1 MQLVVRGTST
11 PLVGDLDIPVS
22 KYHAHR
28 ALVLA
33 SLAPGPSVVTG
44 VSTTRQVEWTVGTL
58 RALGPNQRRGNETT
72 SRRGRTVRATDV
84 VDHGSRGADGLLN
97 MGSSGTTLYFM
108 TGLASLA
115 DRPMTLTGMKYFR
128 RRPIKALLDSLKQMG
143 VELEATTTARPSP
156 SSRAAAG
163 RRRADRGHAVAV
175 DLGPAAPRPLRRA
188 GDPHPRHRRT
198 LNEQPYVELTVR
210 MMRQF
215 GLRVEDSDDWLEYRI
230 PANQQATP
238 HDYVIPPDIGSAAF
252 GIAAAGIRASNVLLR
267 GMTSFRTADT
277 DHPES
282 EFLDLATAMGVP
294 MRIDEETGFVRIEHD
309 GSPLRPLDIDCQPIP
324 DLLPVLS
331 TMATF
336 AEGTTRLWNV
346 AHIRLK
352 ESDRVAA
359 MLQLNR
365 LGGRAEQGA
374 DELRVTGVGAGGAA
388 RGVHVLV
395 QRPPRADVARRRR
408 VEGRGGLGVDLPAG
422 VPDLLSDLPRGDELR
437 RPRHGGRRR
446 ARRRD
451 RDRRPDRP
459 RAPVRPV
466 DRPRRGHPDVHHER
480 RPARTQRVDAGPLPG
495 VDAEP
500 LVLSEKVRTL
510 ADTQPD
516 GVAVIE
522 VGGPEPVETTWRE
535 LQDEADRVSALLLE
549 LGVRRGESVAMQLP
563 NWREFVS
570 ITLGAIQI
578 GAVATPIMPVFGPR
592 ETTMTLARSRA
603 RVVFLPNV
611 FRKRRPALELLDVIA
626 EAKAQQR
633 RLRVEHVVVLRSE
646 ARGQD
651 DTPTNQPPLPADA
664 SERVAASEW
673 NWRYWDTALGSVQV
687 DVEQIRSHAPTPDD
701 VCQLLFTSGTT
712 GEPKGVQHP
721 HRTLGLATA
730 MHVAQSGLTK
740 DDRIYIPS
748 PLAHQTGFL
757 YGMLLAFRLG
767 AAQVLQPVWD
777 GRAALD
783 QAFGAARATF
793 VQCATPFLTD
803 LVDLVEAGAPAPESL
818 RVFVPTGAAV
828 PRALAQRAAT
838 VLGTAILGAFGTS
851 ETCLGALSS
860 PTDDPADAH
869 GHDGRALPGIR
880 IRIVDDEG
888 NELPADT
895 EGNFELHSPTM
906 FDGYLDRPD
915 LTDDVFTEDGWYRT
929 GDLAKVDAK
938 GFLSI
943 TGRVKDVINRGGEK
957 IPVVEIEN
965 LLYQHPLV
973 TDVAIVAMPDARLGE
988 RACAY
993 VVSARPT
1000 SRSTSPA
1007 CSSTSSTPESAST
1020 TGPSGWSTSTRC
1032 PATRSA
1038 RSRRTS
1044 CASRLPRSS
1053 RRRRTNDDDGHGTG
1067 GRAGLRRAQSRGH
1080 RVGPGPRRGLGER
1093 DRAHRQGRARAV
1105 PGAQGPGLAEP
1116 RGTGR
1121 ARRPGH
1127 PVLPLPRGDG
1137 DRVALARLDP
1147 DARARHQRHLACD
1160 GAVRLAGADRAGRQA
1175 LGRRDKLVAFTLTE
1189 ATAGTGADIR
1199 TTVRREGDTYVI
1211 TARSTSSRSA

>member
-1 MQLVVRGTST
+1 MQLVVRGTSA
-11 PLVGDLDIPVS
+11 PLIGELDIPVS

-33 SLAPGPSVVTG
+33 SLAEGTSTVSG

-58 RALGPNQRRGNETT
+58 RALGVDIRRRGNEYHVTGLG
-72 SRRGRTVRATDV
+72 GRYTATDV
-84 VDHGSRGADGLLN
+84 VDHGSRGADGILN

-115 DRPMTLTGMKYFR
+115 DKPMTLSGMKYFQ
-128 RRPIKALLDSLKQMG
+128 RRPIKALLTSLTQMG
-143 VELEATTTARPSP
+143 IELEATNDCPPVTVQPKRP
-156 SSRAAAG
+156 RGGDVQIAG
-163 RRRADRGHAVAV
+163 TLSQWISGLLLVAPFAEQETRIHIT
-175 DLGPAAPRPLRRA
+175 GGR
-188 GDPHPRHRRT
+188 

-215 GLRVEDSDDWLEYRI
+215 GLRVEVSDDWLEYRI

-252 GIAAAGIRASNVLLR
+252 GIAAAAIRRSDVLLR

-365 LGGRAEQGA
+365 MGGRAEQGA
-374 DELRVTGVGAGGAA
+374 DELRVTGVGAGGLRGASMSSFNDHRVLMSLAVAA
-388 RGVHVLV
+388 SRADGASALTY
-395 QRPPRADVARRRR
+395 PRAYRISYPTFLEAMNSVGLDMEVGDALTDDSVADDRADRARLSDQPTD
-408 VEGRGGLGVDLPAG
+408 LGEDTTTAAPSVDLP
-422 VPDLLSDLPRGDELR
+422 EL
-437 RPRHGGRRR
+437 
-446 ARRRD
+446 
-451 RDRRPDRP
+451 
-459 RAPVRPV
+459 
-466 DRPRRGHPDVHHER
+466 
-480 RPARTQRVDAGPLPG
+480 TG
-495 VDAEP
+495 VDADP
-500 LVLSEKVRTL
+500 LVLSEKVRAL
-510 ADTQPD
+510 ADTEPD
-516 GVAVIE
+516 GLAVIE

-535 LQDEADRVSALLLE
+535 LQDEADKVSALLLE

-611 FRKRRPALELLDVIA
+611 FRKRRPALELLDVFD
-626 EAKAQQR
+626 EARAQKR
-633 RLRVEHVVVLRSE
+633 RLSVEHVVVIRSE
-646 ARGQD
+646 ARGQGD
-651 DTPTNQPPLPADA
+651 IPTNQPPLPADA

-687 DVEQIRSHAPTPDD
+687 DVEQIRSHAPTADD
-701 VCQLLFTSGTT
+701 ICQLLFTSGTT

-767 AAQVLQPVWD
+767 AAQVIQPVWD
-777 GRAALD
+777 GRAALE

-860 PTDDPADAH
+860 PTDDPADAY
-869 GHDGRALPGIR
+869 GHDGRALPGTR

-888 NELPADT
+888 NELPAGT
-895 EGNFELHSPTM
+895 EGNYELHSPTM

-973 TDVAIVAMPDARLGE
+973 TDVAIVAMPDERLGE

-993 VVSARPT
+993 VVSARADE
-1000 SRSTSPA
+1000 SLDFAGMQRYLEHAGVSKYYW
-1007 CSSTSSTPESAST
+1007 PE
-1020 TGPSGWSTSTRC
+1020 RLEYIDE
-1032 PATRSA
+1032 
-1038 RSRRTS
+1038 
-1044 CASRLPRSS
+1044 LPR
-1053 RRRRTNDDDGHGTG
+1053 NAVGKVQKNV
-1067 GRAGLRRAQSRGH
+1067 LR
-1080 RVGPGPRRGLGER
+1080 E
-1093 DRAHRQGRARAV
+1093 
-1105 PGAQGPGLAEP
+1105 
-1116 RGTGR
+1116 
-1121 ARRPGH
+1121 
-1127 PVLPLPRGDG
+1127 
-1137 DRVALARLDP
+1137 
-1147 DARARHQRHLACD
+1147 
-1160 GAVRLAGADRAGRQA
+1160 QA
-1175 LGRRDKLVAFTLTE
+1175 AALVAMKE
-1189 ATAGTGADIR
+1189 NER
-1199 TTVRREGDTYVI
+1199 
-1211 TARSTSSRSA
+1211 

>member
-1 MQLVVRGTST
+1 MQLVVRGTSA
-11 PLVGDLDIPVS
+11 PLIGELDVPVS

-33 SLAPGPSVVTG
+33 SLAPGTSI
-44 VSTTRQVEWTVGTL
+44 VSGISSTRQVEWTVGTL
-58 RALGPNQRRGNETT
+58 RALGVDIRRRGNAYHVTGLG
-72 SRRGRTVRATDV
+72 GRYQATDV

-115 DRPMTLTGMKYFR
+115 DKPMTLSGMKYFQ
-128 RRPIKALLDSLKQMG
+128 RRPIKALLTSLTQMG
-143 VELEATTTARPSP
+143 IELEATHDCPPVTVQPRRP
-156 SSRAAAG
+156 RGGDVQIAG
-163 RRRADRGHAVAV
+163 TLSQWISGLLLVAPFADHETRIHVTG
-175 DLGPAAPRPLRRA
+175 GR
-188 GDPHPRHRRT
+188 

-210 MMRQF
+210 MMREF
-215 GLRVEDSDDWLEYRI
+215 GLRVEVSDDWLEYRI
-230 PANQQATP
+230 PAGQQAAP

-252 GIAAAGIRASNVLLR
+252 GIAAAGIRGSNVLLR

-294 MRIDEETGFVRIEHD
+294 MRIDDETGFVRIEHD

-365 LGGRAEQGA
+365 MGGRAEQGA
-374 DELRVTGVGAGGAA
+374 DELRVTGVGAGGLHGASMSSFNDHRVLMSLAVAA
-388 RGVHVLV
+388 SRADGVSALTYPRAYRISYPTFLEAMNSVGLDMEV
-395 QRPPRADVARRRR
+395 GDALAATAEADERAGRVERADVPDQTTDLGDDPTRAARDDAPSART
-408 VEGRGGLGVDLPAG
+408 GVD
-422 VPDLLSDLPRGDELR
+422 
-437 RPRHGGRRR
+437 
-446 ARRRD
+446 ARS
-451 RDRRPDRP
+451 
-459 RAPVRPV
+459 
-466 DRPRRGHPDVHHER
+466 
-480 RPARTQRVDAGPLPG
+480 ARPG
-495 VDAEP
+495 VDAPSERTGVDADP
-500 LVLSEKVRTL
+500 LVLSERVRAL
-510 ADTQPD
+510 AHTEPD
-516 GVAVIE
+516 GLAVIE
-522 VGGPEPVETTWRE
+522 VGGPEPVDTTWRE

-563 NWREFVS
+563 NWREFVA

-611 FRKRRPALELLDVIA
+611 FRKRRPALELLDVID
-626 EAKAQQR
+626 EAAAQQR
-633 RLRVEHVVVLRSE
+633 RLAVEHVVVIRSE
-646 ARGQD
+646 ARGQG

-664 SERVAASEW
+664 SARVAASEW
-673 NWRYWDTALGSVQV
+673 NWRYYDTALSSVHV
-687 DVEQIRSHAPTPDD
+687 DVEQITAHAPTPDD

-767 AAQVLQPVWD
+767 AAQVIQPVWD

-783 QAFGAARATF
+783 QAFGVAGATF

-803 LVDLVEAGAPAPESL
+803 LVDLVEAGAPAPASL

-828 PRALAQRAAT
+828 PRALAQRAST

-860 PTDDPADAH
+860 PTDDPADAY

-880 IRIVDDEG
+880 LRIVDDEG

-915 LTDDVFTEDGWYRT
+915 LTDDVFTQDGWYRT

-943 TGRVKDVINRGGEK
+943 TGRIKDVINRGGEK

-973 TDVAIVAMPDARLGE
+973 TDVAIVAMPDDRLGE

-993 VVSARPT
+993 VVSARADEPLDFGAMQRYLEHAGV
-1000 SRSTSPA
+1000 SRYYW
-1007 CSSTSSTPESAST
+1007 PE
-1020 TGPSGWSTSTRC
+1020 RLEYLDE
-1032 PATRSA
+1032 
-1038 RSRRTS
+1038 
-1044 CASRLPRSS
+1044 LPR
-1053 RRRRTNDDDGHGTG
+1053 NAVGKVQKNV
-1067 GRAGLRRAQSRGH
+1067 LREHAAAL
-1080 RVGPGPRRGLGER
+1080 VTTKENER
-1093 DRAHRQGRARAV
+1093 
-1105 PGAQGPGLAEP
+1105 
-1116 RGTGR
+1116 
-1121 ARRPGH
+1121 
-1127 PVLPLPRGDG
+1127 
-1137 DRVALARLDP
+1137 
-1147 DARARHQRHLACD
+1147 
-1160 GAVRLAGADRAGRQA
+1160 
-1175 LGRRDKLVAFTLTE
+1175 
-1189 ATAGTGADIR
+1189 
-1199 TTVRREGDTYVI
+1199 
-1211 TARSTSSRSA
+1211 

>member
-1 MQLVVRGTST
+1 MQLVVRGTSA
-11 PLVGDLDIPVS
+11 PLVGELDIPVS

-33 SLAPGPSVVTG
+33 SLAEGTSVVSG
-44 VSTTRQVEWTVGTL
+44 ISTTRQVEWTVGTL
-58 RALGPNQRRGNETT
+58 RALGVDIRRRGNDYLVTGLG
-72 SRRGRTVRATDV
+72 GRYQADPTV

-115 DRPMTLTGMKYFR
+115 DRPMTLTGMKYFQ
-128 RRPIKALLDSLKQMG
+128 RRPIKALLNSLTQMG
-143 VELEATTTARPSP
+143 VELSSTNDCPPITVQPRRPRGGDVSI
-156 SSRAAAG
+156 AG
-163 RRRADRGHAVAV
+163 TLSQWVSGLLLVAPFAEQETR
-175 DLGPAAPRPLRRA
+175 LHITGGR
-188 GDPHPRHRRT
+188 
-198 LNEQPYVELTVR
+198 LNEQPYVELTIR

-215 GLRVEDSDDWLEYRI
+215 GLTVEVSDDWLEYRI
-230 PANQQATP
+230 PAGQRATP

-252 GIAAAGIRASNVLLR
+252 GIAAAGIRESNVLLR
-267 GMTSFRTADT
+267 GMTSFRTSET

-282 EFLDLATAMGVP
+282 EFLDIASAMGVP

-309 GSPLRPLDIDCQPIP
+309 GSPLAPLDIDCQPIP
-324 DLLPVLS
+324 DLLPILA

-336 AEGTTRLWNV
+336 AEGTSRLWNV

-365 LGGRAEQGA
+365 MGGRAEQGA
-374 DELRVTGVGAGGAA
+374 DELRVTGVERLVGSPMSSFNDHRVLMSLAVAA
-388 RGVHVLV
+388 SKADGVSALTY
-395 QRPPRADVARRRR
+395 PRAYRISYPTFLEAMNSVGLEMEVGDAEQAFAAHAAEQSAELEDEDG
-408 VEGRGGLGVDLPAG
+408 VEETT
-422 VPDLLSDLPRGDELR
+422 DELA
-437 RPRHGGRRR
+437 R
-446 ARRRD
+446 A
-451 RDRRPDRP
+451 
-459 RAPVRPV
+459 
-466 DRPRRGHPDVHHER
+466 GI
-480 RPARTQRVDAGPLPG
+480 
-495 VDAEP
+495 DAEP
-500 LVLSEKVRTL
+500 LVLSERVRAL
-510 ADTQPD
+510 SEDRPND
-516 GVAVIE
+516 PAVIE
-522 VGGPEPVETTWRE
+522 VGGPTPLETTWKE

-549 LGVRRGESVAMQLP
+549 LGVRPGESVAMQLP

-611 FRKRRPALELLDVIA
+611 FRKRRPALELLDVVD
-626 EAKAQQR
+626 EARAQR
-633 RLRVEHVVVLRSE
+633 RRLAVEHVIVIRSE
-646 ARGQD
+646 ARGHA
-651 DTPTNQPPLPADA
+651 DTPTNLPPMPADA
-664 SERVAASEW
+664 TERVAASEW
-673 NWRYWDTALGSVQV
+673 NWRYFDTALESVEP
-687 DVEQIRSHAPTPDD
+687 DVEQIRSLSPAPDD
-701 VCQLLFTSGTT
+701 ICQLLFTSGTT

-721 HRTLGLATA
+721 HRTLGIATA
-730 MHVAQSGLTK
+730 LHVAQTGLTS

-767 AAQVLQPVWD
+767 AAQVIQPVWD
-777 GRAALD
+777 ASAALD

-818 RVFVPTGAAV
+818 RIFVPTGAAV
-828 PRALAQRAAT
+828 PRALAQRASS
-838 VLGTAILGAFGTS
+838 VLGSAILGAFGTS

-860 PTDDPADAH
+860 PDDDPADAY

-888 NELPADT
+888 RELPPNT

-929 GDLAKVDAK
+929 GDLAKLSDK

-973 TDVAIVAMPDARLGE
+973 TDVAIVAMPDERLGE

-993 VVSARPT
+993 VVLARHDEPLT
-1000 SRSTSPA
+1000 FDAMQQYLEHANVSKYYW
-1007 CSSTSSTPESAST
+1007 PERLEYI
-1020 TGPSGWSTSTRC
+1020 GE
-1032 PATRSA
+1032 
-1038 RSRRTS
+1038 
-1044 CASRLPRSS
+1044 LPR
-1053 RRRRTNDDDGHGTG
+1053 NAVGKVQKNV
-1067 GRAGLRRAQSRGH
+1067 LREHA
-1080 RVGPGPRRGLGER
+1080 
-1093 DRAHRQGRARAV
+1093 AA
-1105 PGAQGPGLAEP
+1105 
-1116 RGTGR
+1116 
-1121 ARRPGH
+1121 
-1127 PVLPLPRGDG
+1127 
-1137 DRVALARLDP
+1137 
-1147 DARARHQRHLACD
+1147 
-1160 GAVRLAGADRAGRQA
+1160 
-1175 LGRRDKLVAFTLTE
+1175 LVATKE
-1189 ATAGTGADIR
+1189 N
-1199 TTVRREGDTYVI
+1199 
-1211 TARSTSSRSA
+1211 

>member
-1 MQLVVRGTST
+1 MQLVVRGTSA
-11 PLVGDLDIPVS
+11 PLVGELDIPVS

-33 SLAPGPSVVTG
+33 SLAKGTSI
-44 VSTTRQVEWTVGTL
+44 VSGISATRQVEWTVGTL
-58 RALGPNQRRGNETT
+58 RALGVDVKRRGNEYHVTGLG
-72 SRRGRTVRATDV
+72 GRYEATDV
-84 VDHGSRGADGLLN
+84 VDHGSRGADGILN

-115 DRPMTLTGMKYFR
+115 DKPMTLSGMKYFQ
-128 RRPIKALLDSLKQMG
+128 RRPIKALLTSLQQMG
-143 VELEATTTARPSP
+143 IELEATNDCPPVTVQPKRPRGGDVSI
-156 SSRAAAG
+156 AG
-163 RRRADRGHAVAV
+163 TLSQWISGLLLVAPFADQETRVHVTG
-175 DLGPAAPRPLRRA
+175 GR
-188 GDPHPRHRRT
+188 

-215 GLRVEDSDDWLEYRI
+215 GLRVEVSDDWLEYRI

-252 GIAAAGIRASNVLLR
+252 GIAAAGIRESNVLLR
-267 GMTSFRTADT
+267 GMTAFTTAET

-365 LGGRAEQGA
+365 MGGRAEQGT
-374 DELRVTGVGAGGAA
+374 DELRVTGVRPGDLHGSPMSSFNDHRVLMSLAVAA
-388 RGVHVLV
+388 SKAEGTSTLTY
-395 QRPPRADVARRRR
+395 PRAYRISYPTFLEAMDSVGLDMSVGDALAAQVARDDRIDAADAAS
-408 VEGRGGLGVDLPAG
+408 EATDLGEETAADDRTPAQQATTLPA
-422 VPDLLSDLPRGDELR
+422 L
-437 RPRHGGRRR
+437 
-446 ARRRD
+446 A
-451 RDRRPDRP
+451 
-459 RAPVRPV
+459 
-466 DRPRRGHPDVHHER
+466 
-480 RPARTQRVDAGPLPG
+480 G
-495 VDAEP
+495 VDADP
-500 LVLSEKVRTL
+500 LVLSEKVRALSET
-510 ADTQPD
+510 DPD
-516 GVAVIE
+516 GLAVIE
-522 VGGPEPVETTWRE
+522 VGGPEPVDTTWRE

-611 FRKRRPALELLDVIA
+611 FRKRRPALELLDVID
-626 EAKAQQR
+626 EAQAQKR
-633 RLRVEHVVVLRSE
+633 RLSVEHVIVLRAE
-646 ARGQD
+646 ARGQAD
-651 DTPTNQPPLPADA
+651 APTNQPPLPADA
-664 SERVAASEW
+664 ADRFAASEW
-673 NWRYWDTALGSVQV
+673 NWRYFDTALDSVQV
-687 DVEQIRSHAPTPDD
+687 DVDQIRSHAPGPDD
-701 VCQLLFTSGTT
+701 ICQLLFTSGTT

-730 MHVAQSGLTK
+730 MHVAQSGLTSE
-740 DDRIYIPS
+740 DRIYIPS

-767 AAQVLQPVWD
+767 APQVIQPVWD
-777 GRAALD
+777 GTVALE
-783 QAFGAARATF
+783 QAFGAAGATF

-803 LVDLVEAGAPAPESL
+803 LVDLVEAGAPQPESL
-818 RVFVPTGAAV
+818 RIFVPTGAAV
-828 PRALAQRAAT
+828 PRALAQRAST
-838 VLGTAILGAFGTS
+838 VLGSAILGAFGTS

-860 PTDDPADAH
+860 PSDDPAQAY
-869 GHDGRALPGIR
+869 GHDGRALPGIT

-888 NELPADT
+888 HELPADT
-895 EGNFELHSPTM
+895 EGNFELFSPTM

-929 GDLAKVDAK
+929 GDLAKVSEQ

-973 TDVAIVAMPDARLGE
+973 TDVAIVAMPDERLGE
-988 RACAY
+988 RACAF
-993 VVSARPT
+993 VV
-1000 SRSTSPA
+1000 PA
-1007 CSSTSSTPESAST
+1007 AGGERLDFAGMQRALDKAGVSKYYWPE
-1020 TGPSGWSTSTRC
+1020 RLEYIDE
-1032 PATRSA
+1032 
-1038 RSRRTS
+1038 
-1044 CASRLPRSS
+1044 LPR
-1053 RRRRTNDDDGHGTG
+1053 NAVGKVQKNV
-1067 GRAGLRRAQSRGH
+1067 LR
-1080 RVGPGPRRGLGER
+1080 
-1093 DRAHRQGRARAV
+1093 D
-1105 PGAQGPGLAEP
+1105 
-1116 RGTGR
+1116 
-1121 ARRPGH
+1121 
-1127 PVLPLPRGDG
+1127 
-1137 DRVALARLDP
+1137 
-1147 DARARHQRHLACD
+1147 
-1160 GAVRLAGADRAGRQA
+1160 QA
-1175 LGRRDKLVAFTLTE
+1175 AALVAAKE
-1189 ATAGTGADIR
+1189 N
-1199 TTVRREGDTYVI
+1199 
-1211 TARSTSSRSA
+1211 

>member
-1 MQLVVRGTST
+1 MQLVVRGSSA
-11 PLVGDLDIPVS
+11 PLVGEIDVPVS

-33 SLAPGPSVVTG
+33 SLAKGTSI
-44 VSTTRQVEWTVGTL
+44 VSGISSTRQVEWTVGTL
-58 RALGPNQRRGNETT
+58 RALGVDVKRRGDEYHVTGLG
-72 SRRGRTVRATDV
+72 GRYAATDV
-84 VDHGSRGADGLLN
+84 VDHGSRGADGILN

-115 DRPMTLTGMKYFR
+115 DRPMTLVGMKYFQ
-128 RRPIKALLDSLKQMG
+128 RRPIKALLTSLTQMG
-143 VELEATTTARPSP
+143 VELEATNDCPPVTVQPRRPRGGDVSI
-156 SSRAAAG
+156 AG
-163 RRRADRGHAVAV
+163 TLSQWISG
-175 DLGPAAPRPLRRA
+175 LLLLAPFAEQETRIHITGGR
-188 GDPHPRHRRT
+188 

-210 MMRQF
+210 MMREF
-215 GLRVEDSDDWLEYRI
+215 GLTVEVSDDWLEYRV
-230 PANQQATP
+230 PAGQQATP

-252 GIAAAGIRASNVLLR
+252 GIAAAGIRRSDLLLR
-267 GMTSFRTADT
+267 GMRATTTAQT

-294 MRIDEETGFVRIEHD
+294 MRIDEETGFVRIQHD
-309 GSPLRPLDIDCQPIP
+309 GSPLRALDIDCQPIP

-365 LGGRAEQGA
+365 MGGRAEQGA
-374 DELRVTGVGAGGAA
+374 DELRVTGVRPGELHGSPMSSFNDHRVLMSLAVAA
-388 RGVHVLV
+388 SKAEGTSSLTY
-395 QRPPRADVARRRR
+395 PRAYRISYPTFLEAMNGVGLDMEVGDALLAR
-408 VEGRGGLGVDLPAG
+408 V
-422 VPDLLSDLPRGDELR
+422 
-437 RPRHGGRRR
+437 
-446 ARRRD
+446 D
-451 RDRRPDRP
+451 RDD
-459 RAPVRPV
+459 
-466 DRPRRGHPDVHHER
+466 
-480 RPARTQRVDAGPLPG
+480 RVDAATSEPTDLGEDTGTPATQEAPDAALVTSPDLPELVG

-500 LVLSEKVRTL
+500 LVLSEKVRML
-510 ADTQPD
+510 SEQDPD
-516 GVAVIE
+516 GLAVVE
-522 VGGPEPVETTWRE
+522 VGGVAPVETTWKQ

-570 ITLGAIQI
+570 ITLGAVQI

-592 ETTMTLARSRA
+592 ETTMTLARSKA

-611 FRKRRPALELLDVIA
+611 FRKRRPALELLDVVD
-626 EAKAQQR
+626 EARAQR
-633 RLRVEHVVVLRSE
+633 RRLSVEHVVVLRAE
-646 ARGQD
+646 ARGQGD
-651 DTPTNQPPLPADA
+651 LPNDQPPLPADA
-664 SERVAASEW
+664 AERVASSAW
-673 NWRYWDTALGSVQV
+673 NWRWFDTALGSVQV
-687 DVEQIRSHAPTPDD
+687 DVDQIRAHAPGPDD

-730 MHVAQSGLTK
+730 MHVAQSGLTP

-767 AAQVLQPVWD
+767 APQVIQPVWD
-777 GRAALD
+777 GRVALE
-783 QAFGAARATF
+783 QAFGAAKASF

-803 LVDLVEAGAPAPESL
+803 LVDLVEGGAPAPESL
-818 RVFVPTGAAV
+818 RIFVPTGAAV
-828 PRALAQRAAT
+828 PRALAQRAST
-838 VLGTAILGAFGTS
+838 VLGSAILGAFGTS

-860 PTDDPADAH
+860 PSDDPADAY

-888 NELPADT
+888 HELPAGT

-929 GDLAKVDAK
+929 GDLATVDEK

-973 TDVAIVAMPDARLGE
+973 TDVAIVAMPDERLGE
-988 RACAY
+988 RACAF
-993 VVSARPT
+993 VV
-1000 SRSTSPA
+1000 PA
-1007 CSSTSSTPESAST
+1007 AGERLDHRGLQEYLDNAGVSKYYWPE
-1020 TGPSGWSTSTRC
+1020 RLEYIDE
-1032 PATRSA
+1032 
-1038 RSRRTS
+1038 
-1044 CASRLPRSS
+1044 LPR
-1053 RRRRTNDDDGHGTG
+1053 N
-1067 GRAGLRRAQSRGH
+1067 A
-1080 RVGPGPRRGLGER
+1080 VGKVQKNVLR
-1093 DRAHRQGRARAV
+1093 DRAAELVARDAD
-1105 PGAQGPGLAEP
+1105 E
-1116 RGTGR
+1116 
-1121 ARRPGH
+1121 
-1127 PVLPLPRGDG
+1127 
-1137 DRVALARLDP
+1137 RVAR
-1147 DARARHQRHLACD
+1147 DAATKED
-1160 GAVRLAGADRAGRQA
+1160 GTR
-1175 LGRRDKLVAFTLTE
+1175 
-1189 ATAGTGADIR
+1189 
-1199 TTVRREGDTYVI
+1199 
-1211 TARSTSSRSA
+1211 

>member
-1 MQLVVRGTST
+1 MQLVVRGSSA
-11 PLVGDLDIPVS
+11 PLVGEIDVPVS

-33 SLAPGPSVVTG
+33 SLAKGTSVVSG
-44 VSTTRQVEWTVGTL
+44 ISSTRQVEWTVGTL
-58 RALGPNQRRGNETT
+58 RALGVDVKRRGDEYHVTGLG
-72 SRRGRTVRATDV
+72 GRYAATDV
-84 VDHGSRGADGLLN
+84 VDHGSRGADGILN

-115 DRPMTLTGMKYFR
+115 DRPMTLVGMKYFQ
-128 RRPIKALLDSLKQMG
+128 RRPIKALLTSLTQMG
-143 VELEATTTARPSP
+143 IDLEATNDCPPVTVQPRRPRGGDVSI
-156 SSRAAAG
+156 AG
-163 RRRADRGHAVAV
+163 TLSQWISGLLLVAPFAEQETRIHV
-175 DLGPAAPRPLRRA
+175 TGGR
-188 GDPHPRHRRT
+188 

-210 MMRQF
+210 MMREF
-215 GLRVEDSDDWLEYRI
+215 GLTVEVSDDWLEYRI
-230 PANQQATP
+230 PAGQQATP

-252 GIAAAGIRASNVLLR
+252 GIAAAGIRESDLLLR
-267 GMTSFRTADT
+267 GMRATTTAET

-282 EFLDLATAMGVP
+282 EFLDLAAAMGVP
-294 MRIDEETGFVRIEHD
+294 MRIDEATGFVRIQHD
-309 GSPLRPLDIDCQPIP
+309 GSPLRALDIDCRPIP

-365 LGGRAEQGA
+365 MGGRAEQGA
-374 DELRVTGVGAGGAA
+374 DELRVTGVRPGGLHGSPMSSFNDHRVLMSLAVAA
-388 RGVHVLV
+388 SKAEGTSSLTY
-395 QRPPRADVARRRR
+395 PRAYRISYPTFLEAMNGVGLDMEVGDALLAR
-408 VEGRGGLGVDLPAG
+408 A
-422 VPDLLSDLPRGDELR
+422 
-437 RPRHGGRRR
+437 
-446 ARRRD
+446 D
-451 RDRRPDRP
+451 RDDRMDAATSEPTDLGEDTDTPDMQGP
-459 RAPVRPV
+459 ADAAPATA
-466 DRPRRGHPDVHHER
+466 PDVPE
-480 RPARTQRVDAGPLPG
+480 VVG

-500 LVLSEKVRTL
+500 LVLSEKVRAL
-510 ADTQPD
+510 SEQDPD
-516 GVAVIE
+516 GLAVIE
-522 VGGPEPVETTWRE
+522 VGGAVPVETTWKQ

-570 ITLGAIQI
+570 ITLGAVQI

-592 ETTMTLARSRA
+592 ETTMTLARSKA

-611 FRKRRPALELLDVIA
+611 FRKRRPALELLDVVD
-626 EAKAQQR
+626 EARAQR
-633 RLRVEHVVVLRSE
+633 RRLSVEHVVVLRAE
-646 ARGQD
+646 ARGQGD
-651 DTPTNQPPLPADA
+651 VPNDQAPLPADA
-664 SERVAASEW
+664 AERVAASDW
-673 NWRYWDTALGSVQV
+673 NWRWFDAALGSVHV
-687 DVEQIRSHAPTPDD
+687 DVDQIRSRAPGPDD

-730 MHVAQSGLTK
+730 MHVAQSGLTA

-767 AAQVLQPVWD
+767 APQVIQPVWD
-777 GRAALD
+777 GRVALE
-783 QAFGAARATF
+783 QAFGVAKASF

-803 LVDLVEAGAPAPESL
+803 LVDLVEGGAPAPESL

-828 PRALAQRAAT
+828 PRALAQRAST
-838 VLGTAILGAFGTS
+838 VLGSAILGAFGTS

-860 PTDDPADAH
+860 PSDDPADAY

-888 NELPADT
+888 HELPAGT

-929 GDLAKVDAK
+929 GDLATVDEK

-973 TDVAIVAMPDARLGE
+973 TDVAIVAMPDERLGE
-988 RACAY
+988 RACAF
-993 VVSARPT
+993 VV
-1000 SRSTSPA
+1000 PA
-1007 CSSTSSTPESAST
+1007 AGERLDHRGMQRYLDNAGVSKYYWPE
-1020 TGPSGWSTSTRC
+1020 RLEYIDE
-1032 PATRSA
+1032 
-1038 RSRRTS
+1038 
-1044 CASRLPRSS
+1044 LPR
-1053 RRRRTNDDDGHGTG
+1053 N
-1067 GRAGLRRAQSRGH
+1067 A
-1080 RVGPGPRRGLGER
+1080 VGKVQKNVLR
-1093 DRAHRQGRARAV
+1093 DRA
-1105 PGAQGPGLAEP
+1105 AE
-1116 RGTGR
+1116 
-1121 ARRPGH
+1121 
-1127 PVLPLPRGDG
+1127 
-1137 DRVALARLDP
+1137 
-1147 DARARHQRHLACD
+1147 
-1160 GAVRLAGADRAGRQA
+1160 
-1175 LGRRDKLVAFTLTE
+1175 LVAD
-1189 ATAGTGADIR
+1189 AP
-1199 TTVRREGDTYVI
+1199 TTTKENETR
-1211 TARSTSSRSA
+1211 

>member
-1 MQLVVRGTST
+1 MQLVVRGTSA
-11 PLVGDLDIPVS
+11 PLVGELDIPVS

-33 SLAPGPSVVTG
+33 SLAKGTSI
-44 VSTTRQVEWTVGTL
+44 VSGISATRQVEWTVGTL
-58 RALGPNQRRGNETT
+58 RALGVDVKRRGNEYHVTGLG
-72 SRRGRTVRATDV
+72 GRYEATDV
-84 VDHGSRGADGLLN
+84 VDHGSRGADGILN

-115 DRPMTLTGMKYFR
+115 DKPMTLSGMKYFQ
-128 RRPIKALLDSLKQMG
+128 RRPIKALLTSLQQMG
-143 VELEATTTARPSP
+143 VELEATNDCPPVTVQPKRPRGGDVSI
-156 SSRAAAG
+156 AG
-163 RRRADRGHAVAV
+163 TLSQWISGLLLVAPFAEQETRV
-175 DLGPAAPRPLRRA
+175 HITGGR
-188 GDPHPRHRRT
+188 

-215 GLRVEDSDDWLEYRI
+215 GLTVEVSDDWLEYRI

-252 GIAAAGIRASNVLLR
+252 GIAAAGIRESNVLLR
-267 GMTSFRTADT
+267 GMTAFTTAET

-352 ESDRVAA
+352 ESDRVSA

-374 DELRVTGVGAGGAA
+374 DELRVTGVRPGDLHGSPMSSFNDHRVLMSLAVAASKADGVSTLTYPRAYRISYPTFLEAMDSVGLDMSVGDGLAAQVARDDRIDAAEAASEATDLGETGGAGEREETGDATA
-388 RGVHVLV
+388 R
-395 QRPPRADVARRRR
+395 Q
-408 VEGRGGLGVDLPAG
+408 
-422 VPDLLSDLPRGDELR
+422 LSTTPEL
-437 RPRHGGRRR
+437 
-446 ARRRD
+446 A
-451 RDRRPDRP
+451 
-459 RAPVRPV
+459 
-466 DRPRRGHPDVHHER
+466 
-480 RPARTQRVDAGPLPG
+480 G
-495 VDAEP
+495 VDADP
-500 LVLSEKVRTL
+500 LVLSEKVRALSET
-510 ADTQPD
+510 DPD
-516 GVAVIE
+516 GLAVIE
-522 VGGPEPVETTWRE
+522 VGGPEPVNTTWRE

-611 FRKRRPALELLDVIA
+611 FRKRRPALELLDVID
-626 EAKAQQR
+626 EAKAQKR
-633 RLRVEHVVVLRSE
+633 RLSVEHVVVLRAE
-646 ARGQD
+646 ARGHAD
-651 DTPTNQPPLPADA
+651 APTNQPPLPADA
-664 SERVAASEW
+664 ADRVAASEW
-673 NWRYWDTALGSVQV
+673 NWRWFDTALDSVQV
-687 DVEQIRSHAPTPDD
+687 DVDQIRSHAPGPDD
-701 VCQLLFTSGTT
+701 ICQLLFTSGTT

-730 MHVAQSGLTK
+730 MHVAQSGLTSA
-740 DDRIYIPS
+740 DRIYIPS

-767 AAQVLQPVWD
+767 APQVIQPVWD
-777 GRAALD
+777 GTVALE
-783 QAFGAARATF
+783 QAFGAAGATF

-803 LVDLVEAGAPAPESL
+803 LVDLVEAGAQQPESL
-818 RVFVPTGAAV
+818 RIFVPTGAAV
-828 PRALAQRAAT
+828 PRALAQRAST
-838 VLGTAILGAFGTS
+838 VLGSAILGAFGTS

-860 PTDDPADAH
+860 PSDDPAQAY
-869 GHDGRALPGIR
+869 GHDGRALPGIT

-888 NELPADT
+888 HELPADT
-895 EGNFELHSPTM
+895 EGNFELFSPTM

-929 GDLAKVDAK
+929 GDLAKVSEQ

-988 RACAY
+988 RACAF
-993 VVSARPT
+993 VV
-1000 SRSTSPA
+1000 PA
-1007 CSSTSSTPESAST
+1007 AGGERLDFVGMQRALDKAGVSKYYWPE
-1020 TGPSGWSTSTRC
+1020 RLEYIDE
-1032 PATRSA
+1032 
-1038 RSRRTS
+1038 
-1044 CASRLPRSS
+1044 LPR
-1053 RRRRTNDDDGHGTG
+1053 NAVGKVQKNV
-1067 GRAGLRRAQSRGH
+1067 LR
-1080 RVGPGPRRGLGER
+1080 
-1093 DRAHRQGRARAV
+1093 D
-1105 PGAQGPGLAEP
+1105 
-1116 RGTGR
+1116 
-1121 ARRPGH
+1121 
-1127 PVLPLPRGDG
+1127 
-1137 DRVALARLDP
+1137 
-1147 DARARHQRHLACD
+1147 
-1160 GAVRLAGADRAGRQA
+1160 QA
-1175 LGRRDKLVAFTLTE
+1175 AALVAS
-1189 ATAGTGADIR
+1189 ATKENETR
-1199 TTVRREGDTYVI
+1199 
-1211 TARSTSSRSA
+1211 

>member
-1 MQLVVRGTST
+1 MQLVVRGTSA
-11 PLVGDLDIPVS
+11 PLIGELDIPVS

-33 SLAPGPSVVTG
+33 SLAKGTSIVSG
-44 VSTTRQVEWTVGTL
+44 ISTTRQVEWTVGTL
-58 RALGPNQRRGNETT
+58 RALGVDIKRRGNEYHVTGLG
-72 SRRGRTVRATDV
+72 GRYEATDV
-84 VDHGSRGADGLLN
+84 VDHGSRGADGVLN

-115 DRPMTLTGMKYFR
+115 DKPMTLSGMKYFQ
-128 RRPIKALLDSLKQMG
+128 RRPIKALLTSLTQMG
-143 VELEATTTARPSP
+143 VELEATNDCPPVTVQPKRP
-156 SSRAAAG
+156 RGGDVTIAG
-163 RRRADRGHAVAV
+163 TLSQWISGLLLVAPFAEEETRIHIT
-175 DLGPAAPRPLRRA
+175 GGR
-188 GDPHPRHRRT
+188 

-215 GLRVEDSDDWLEYRI
+215 GLRVEVSDDWLEYRI

-252 GIAAAGIRASNVLLR
+252 GIAAAGIRESNVLLR
-267 GMTSFRTADT
+267 GMTSFTTADT

-309 GSPLRPLDIDCQPIP
+309 GSPLQPLDIDCQPIP
-324 DLLPVLS
+324 DLLPILS

-365 LGGRAEQGA
+365 MGGRAEQGA
-374 DELRVTGVGAGGAA
+374 DELRVTGVGAGELHGASMSSFNDHRVLMSLA
-388 RGVHVLV
+388 VAASKADGVSALTY
-395 QRPPRADVARRRR
+395 PRAYRISYPTFLEAMNSVGLEMEVGDALAAKAAADDRADQAERTRVADQQTD
-408 VEGRGGLGVDLPAG
+408 LGEDTEATARAADLP
-422 VPDLLSDLPRGDELR
+422 EL
-437 RPRHGGRRR
+437 
-446 ARRRD
+446 
-451 RDRRPDRP
+451 
-459 RAPVRPV
+459 
-466 DRPRRGHPDVHHER
+466 
-480 RPARTQRVDAGPLPG
+480 TG
-495 VDAEP
+495 VDADP

-510 ADTQPD
+510 SETDPD
-516 GVAVIE
+516 GLAVIE
-522 VGGPEPVETTWRE
+522 VGGPEPVNTTWKE
-535 LQDEADRVSALLLE
+535 LQDEADKVSALLLE

-570 ITLGAIQI
+570 ITLGAIQM

-611 FRKRRPALELLDVIA
+611 FRKRRPALELLDVVD
-626 EAKAQQR
+626 EAKAQKR
-633 RLRVEHVVVLRSE
+633 RLSVEHVIVIRSE
-646 ARGQD
+646 ARGQG
-651 DTPTNQPPLPADA
+651 DTPTNQAPLPADA
-664 SERVAASEW
+664 AERVAASEW
-673 NWRYWDTALGSVQV
+673 NWRYFDTALESVQV
-687 DVEQIRSHAPTPDD
+687 DVDQIRSHAPTPDD
-701 VCQLLFTSGTT
+701 ICQLLFTSGTT

-730 MHVAQSGLTK
+730 MHVAQSGLTSE
-740 DDRIYIPS
+740 DRIYIPS

-767 AAQVLQPVWD
+767 APQVIQPVWD
-777 GRAALD
+777 GTVALE
-783 QAFGAARATF
+783 QAFGAAGATF

-803 LVDLVEAGAPAPESL
+803 LVDLVEAGAPQPEAL
-818 RVFVPTGAAV
+818 RIFVPTGAAV
-828 PRALAQRAAT
+828 PRALAQRAST

-860 PTDDPADAH
+860 PSDDPADAY
-869 GHDGRALPGIR
+869 GHDGRALPGIK

-895 EGNFELHSPTM
+895 EGNYELHSPTM

-915 LTDDVFTEDGWYRT
+915 LTDDVFTEDGWYKT
-929 GDLAKVDAK
+929 GDLAKVSAK

-973 TDVAIVAMPDARLGE
+973 TDVAIVAMPDERLGE
-988 RACAY
+988 RACAF
-993 VVSARPT
+993 VVSARQGEPLDFRT
-1000 SRSTSPA
+1000 MQQYLEKSGVSKYYW
-1007 CSSTSSTPESAST
+1007 PERLEYIAE
-1020 TGPSGWSTSTRC
+1020 
-1032 PATRSA
+1032 
-1038 RSRRTS
+1038 
-1044 CASRLPRSS
+1044 LPR
-1053 RRRRTNDDDGHGTG
+1053 NAVGKVQKNV
-1067 GRAGLRRAQSRGH
+1067 LR
-1080 RVGPGPRRGLGER
+1080 E
-1093 DRAHRQGRARAV
+1093 
-1105 PGAQGPGLAEP
+1105 
-1116 RGTGR
+1116 
-1121 ARRPGH
+1121 
-1127 PVLPLPRGDG
+1127 
-1137 DRVALARLDP
+1137 
-1147 DARARHQRHLACD
+1147 
-1160 GAVRLAGADRAGRQA
+1160 QA
-1175 LGRRDKLVAFTLTE
+1175 AALVATKE
-1189 ATAGTGADIR
+1189 K
-1199 TTVRREGDTYVI
+1199 
-1211 TARSTSSRSA
+1211 

>member
-1 MQLVVRGTST
+1 MQLVVRGTSA
-11 PLVGDLDIPVS
+11 PLVGELDIPVS

-33 SLAPGPSVVTG
+33 SLAKGTSI
-44 VSTTRQVEWTVGTL
+44 VSGISATRQVEWTVGTL
-58 RALGPNQRRGNETT
+58 RALGVDIKRRGNEYHVTGLG
-72 SRRGRTVRATDV
+72 GRYEATDV
-84 VDHGSRGADGLLN
+84 VDHGSRGADGILN

-115 DRPMTLTGMKYFR
+115 DKPMTLSGMKYFQ
-128 RRPIKALLDSLKQMG
+128 RRPIKALLTSLTQMG
-143 VELEATTTARPSP
+143 IELEATNDCPPVTVQPKRP
-156 SSRAAAG
+156 RGGDVQIAG
-163 RRRADRGHAVAV
+163 TLSQWISGLLLVAPFAEQETRIHIT
-175 DLGPAAPRPLRRA
+175 GGR
-188 GDPHPRHRRT
+188 

-215 GLRVEDSDDWLEYRI
+215 GLRVEVSDDWLEYRI

-252 GIAAAGIRASNVLLR
+252 GIAAAGIRESNVLLR
-267 GMTSFRTADT
+267 GMTAFTTAET

-365 LGGRAEQGA
+365 MGGRAEQGA
-374 DELRVTGVGAGGAA
+374 DELRVTGVRPGELHGSPMSSFNDHRVLMSLAVAASKAEGASS
-388 RGVHVLV
+388 LTY
-395 QRPPRADVARRRR
+395 PRAYRISYPTFLEAMNGVGLDMEVGDGLAAQVARDDRIDAAESEAPERTDLGESHAIS
-408 VEGRGGLGVDLPAG
+408 VEPQERTAAVLP
-422 VPDLLSDLPRGDELR
+422 EL
-437 RPRHGGRRR
+437 
-446 ARRRD
+446 
-451 RDRRPDRP
+451 
-459 RAPVRPV
+459 
-466 DRPRRGHPDVHHER
+466 
-480 RPARTQRVDAGPLPG
+480 TG
-495 VDAEP
+495 VDADP
-500 LVLSEKVRTL
+500 LVLSEKVRAL
-510 ADTQPD
+510 SVQDPD
-516 GVAVIE
+516 GLAVIE
-522 VGGPEPVETTWRE
+522 VGGPEPVNTTWKE
-535 LQDEADRVSALLLE
+535 LQDEADKVSALLLE
-549 LGVRRGESVAMQLP
+549 LGVRTGESVAMQLP

-603 RVVFLPNV
+603 RVVFLPNL
-611 FRKRRPALELLDVIA
+611 FRKRRPALELLDVID

-633 RLRVEHVVVLRSE
+633 RLSVEHVVVLRAE
-646 ARGQD
+646 ARGMAD
-651 DTPTNQPPLPADA
+651 SPTNQAPLPADA
-664 SERVAASEW
+664 AERVAASDW
-673 NWRYWDTALGSVQV
+673 NWRYFDTALESVQV
-687 DVEQIRSHAPTPDD
+687 DVDQIRSHAPGPDD

-730 MHVAQSGLTK
+730 MHVAQSGLTSE
-740 DDRIYIPS
+740 DRIYIPS

-767 AAQVLQPVWD
+767 APQVIQPVWD
-777 GRAALD
+777 GTVALE
-783 QAFGAARATF
+783 QAFGAAGATF

-803 LVDLVEAGAPAPESL
+803 LVDLVEAGAPQPESL
-818 RVFVPTGAAV
+818 RIFVPTGAAV
-828 PRALAQRAAT
+828 PRALAQRAST
-838 VLGTAILGAFGTS
+838 VLGSAILGAFGTS

-860 PTDDPADAH
+860 PSDDPADAY
-869 GHDGRALPGIR
+869 GHDGRALPGIT

-888 NELPADT
+888 HELPADT
-895 EGNFELHSPTM
+895 EGNFELFSPTM

-929 GDLAKVDAK
+929 GDLAKVSEK

-943 TGRVKDVINRGGEK
+943 TGRIKDVINRGGEK

-973 TDVAIVAMPDARLGE
+973 TDVAIVAMPDERLGE
-988 RACAY
+988 RACAFI
-993 VVSARPT
+993 VPAAGAEQLDFTSMQQALDKAGVSKYYW
-1000 SRSTSPA
+1000 
-1007 CSSTSSTPESAST
+1007 PERLEYIAE
-1020 TGPSGWSTSTRC
+1020 
-1032 PATRSA
+1032 
-1038 RSRRTS
+1038 
-1044 CASRLPRSS
+1044 LPR
-1053 RRRRTNDDDGHGTG
+1053 NAVGKVQKNV
-1067 GRAGLRRAQSRGH
+1067 LR
-1080 RVGPGPRRGLGER
+1080 E
-1093 DRAHRQGRARAV
+1093 
-1105 PGAQGPGLAEP
+1105 
-1116 RGTGR
+1116 
-1121 ARRPGH
+1121 
-1127 PVLPLPRGDG
+1127 
-1137 DRVALARLDP
+1137 
-1147 DARARHQRHLACD
+1147 
-1160 GAVRLAGADRAGRQA
+1160 QA
-1175 LGRRDKLVAFTLTE
+1175 AALVATKENET
-1189 ATAGTGADIR
+1189 R
-1199 TTVRREGDTYVI
+1199 
-1211 TARSTSSRSA
+1211 

>member
-1 MQLVVRGTST
+1 MQLVVRGTNA
-11 PLVGDLDIPVS
+11 PLVGELDVPVS

-33 SLAPGPSVVTG
+33 SLAKGTSVVSG
-44 VSTTRQVEWTVGTL
+44 VSATRQVEWTVGTL
-58 RALGPNQRRGNETT
+58 RALGVDVKRRGDAYHVTGLG
-72 SRRGRTVRATDV
+72 GRYQATDV

-115 DRPMTLTGMKYFR
+115 DRPMTLSGMKYFQ
-128 RRPIKALLDSLKQMG
+128 RRPIKALLTSLTQMG
-143 VELEATTTARPSP
+143 VELEATNDCPPVTVQPKRP
-156 SSRAAAG
+156 RGGDVTIAG
-163 RRRADRGHAVAV
+163 TLSQWVSGLLLVAPFAEHETRIHIT
-175 DLGPAAPRPLRRA
+175 GGR
-188 GDPHPRHRRT
+188 

-215 GLRVEDSDDWLEYRI
+215 GLAVEVSDDWLEYRV
-230 PANQQATP
+230 PAGQQATP

-252 GIAAAGIRASNVLLR
+252 GIAAAGTRESNVLLR
-267 GMTSFRTADT
+267 GMTATTTAET

-309 GSPLRPLDIDCQPIP
+309 GSPLRPLDVDCRPIP

-336 AEGTTRLWNV
+336 AEGTSRLWNV

-365 LGGRAEQGA
+365 MGGRAEQGA
-374 DELRVTGVGAGGAA
+374 DELRVTGVGAAGLHGAPMSSFNDHRVLMSLA
-388 RGVHVLV
+388 VAASSADGVSGLTY
-395 QRPPRADVARRRR
+395 PRAYRISYPTFLEAMNSVGLDMSVGDRLAAEVARDDRIDAAEADGVRTH
-408 VEGRGGLGVDLPAG
+408 LGTPLVSAAAGDLETSAVPEPTDQPVPQPAAPQPAVA
-422 VPDLLSDLPRGDELR
+422 VPEL
-437 RPRHGGRRR
+437 
-446 ARRRD
+446 A
-451 RDRRPDRP
+451 
-459 RAPVRPV
+459 
-466 DRPRRGHPDVHHER
+466 
-480 RPARTQRVDAGPLPG
+480 G
-495 VDAEP
+495 VDADP
-500 LVLSEKVRTL
+500 LVLSERVRALSQT
-510 ADTQPD
+510 DPD
-516 GVAVIE
+516 GLAVIE
-522 VGGPEPVETTWRE
+522 VGGATPANTTWKE

-549 LGVRRGESVAMQLP
+549 LGVRTGESVAMQLP

-611 FRKRRPALELLDVIA
+611 FRKRRPALELLDVIDEAAAQDRRLSLEHVIVLRA
-626 EAKAQQR
+626 EARAQ
-633 RLRVEHVVVLRSE
+633 
-646 ARGQD
+646 GD
-651 DTPTNQPPLPADA
+651 MPTNQPPLPADA
-664 SERVAASEW
+664 LERVVASDW
-673 NWRYWDTALGSVQV
+673 HWRYFDNALAAVHV
-687 DVEQIRSHAPTPDD
+687 DVDEIASHAPGPDD

-730 MHVAQSGLTK
+730 MHVAQSGLTSA
-740 DDRIYIPS
+740 DRIYIPS

-767 AAQVLQPVWD
+767 APQVIQPVWD
-777 GRAALD
+777 GTVALE
-783 QAFGAARATF
+783 QAFGVARASF

-803 LVDLVEAGAPAPESL
+803 LVDLVEAGAAQPESL
-818 RVFVPTGAAV
+818 RIFVPTGAAV

-860 PTDDPADAH
+860 PSDDPADAY

-888 NELPADT
+888 HELPADT

-906 FDGYLDRPD
+906 FDGYLDRQD

-929 GDLAKVDAK
+929 GDLAKVDAN

-988 RACAY
+988 RACAF
-993 VVSARPT
+993 VV
-1000 SRSTSPA
+1000 PA
-1007 CSSTSSTPESAST
+1007 AGAEQLDFPSMQQALDKAGVSKYYWPE
-1020 TGPSGWSTSTRC
+1020 RLEYIDE
-1032 PATRSA
+1032 
-1038 RSRRTS
+1038 
-1044 CASRLPRSS
+1044 LPR
-1053 RRRRTNDDDGHGTG
+1053 NAVGKVQKNI
-1067 GRAGLRRAQSRGH
+1067 LR
-1080 RVGPGPRRGLGER
+1080 E
-1093 DRAHRQGRARAV
+1093 
-1105 PGAQGPGLAEP
+1105 
-1116 RGTGR
+1116 
-1121 ARRPGH
+1121 
-1127 PVLPLPRGDG
+1127 
-1137 DRVALARLDP
+1137 
-1147 DARARHQRHLACD
+1147 
-1160 GAVRLAGADRAGRQA
+1160 QA
-1175 LGRRDKLVAFTLTE
+1175 AALVATKENET
-1189 ATAGTGADIR
+1189 R
-1199 TTVRREGDTYVI
+1199 
-1211 TARSTSSRSA
+1211 

>member
-1 MQLVVRGTST
+1 MQLVVRGTSA
-11 PLVGDLDIPVS
+11 PLVGELDIPVS

-33 SLAPGPSVVTG
+33 SLAKGTSI
-44 VSTTRQVEWTVGTL
+44 VSGISATRQVEWTVGTL
-58 RALGPNQRRGNETT
+58 RALGVDVKRRGNEYHVTGLG
-72 SRRGRTVRATDV
+72 GRYEATDV

-115 DRPMTLTGMKYFR
+115 DKPMTLSGMKYFQ
-128 RRPIKALLDSLKQMG
+128 RRPIKALLTSLEQMG
-143 VELEATTTARPSP
+143 VELEATNDCPPVTVQPKRP
-156 SSRAAAG
+156 RGGDVTIAG
-163 RRRADRGHAVAV
+163 TLSQWVSGLLLVAPFAEQETRV
-175 DLGPAAPRPLRRA
+175 HITGGR
-188 GDPHPRHRRT
+188 

-215 GLRVEDSDDWLEYRI
+215 GLTVEVSDDWLEYRI

-252 GIAAAGIRASNVLLR
+252 GIAAAGIRESNVLLR
-267 GMTSFRTADT
+267 GMTSFTTADT

-365 LGGRAEQGA
+365 MGGRAEQGA
-374 DELRVTGVGAGGAA
+374 DELRVTGVGPGALHGSPMSSFNDH
-388 RGVHVLV
+388 RVLMSLAV
-395 QRPPRADVARRRR
+395 AASKAEGTSSLTYPRAYRISYPTFLEAMNDVGLDMAVGDALAAQIAR
-408 VEGRGGLGVDLPAG
+408 D
-422 VPDLLSDLPRGDELR
+422 D
-437 RPRHGGRRR
+437 R
-446 ARRRD
+446 AD
-451 RDRRPDRP
+451 AAAAAADRP
-459 RAPVRPV
+459 ELTAQRTDLGEAHEHQHAHEQERE
-466 DRPRRGHPDVHHER
+466 HAAATPD
-480 RPARTQRVDAGPLPG
+480 TLPELTG
-495 VDAEP
+495 VDADP
-500 LVLSEKVRTL
+500 LVLSEKVRAL
-510 ADTQPD
+510 SEQDPD
-516 GVAVIE
+516 GLAVIE
-522 VGGPEPVETTWRE
+522 VGGPEPVHTTWRE
-535 LQDEADRVSALLLE
+535 LQDEADKVSAILLE
-549 LGVRRGESVAMQLP
+549 LGVRTGESVAMQLP

-611 FRKRRPALELLDVIA
+611 FRKRRPALELLDVID
-626 EAKAQQR
+626 EAKAQKR
-633 RLRVEHVVVLRSE
+633 RLSVEHVIVLRSE
-646 ARGQD
+646 ARGVAD
-651 DTPTNQPPLPADA
+651 SPTNQPPLPADA
-664 SERVAASEW
+664 MDRVAASDW
-673 NWRYWDTALGSVQV
+673 NWRYFDTALDSAQV
-687 DVEQIRSHAPTPDD
+687 DVDQIKSHAPGPDD

-730 MHVAQSGLTK
+730 MHVAQSGLTSE
-740 DDRIYIPS
+740 DRIYIPS

-767 AAQVLQPVWD
+767 APQVIQPVWD
-777 GRAALD
+777 GTVALE
-783 QAFGAARATF
+783 QAFGAAGATF

-803 LVDLVEAGAPAPESL
+803 LVDLVEDGAPAPQSL
-818 RVFVPTGAAV
+818 RIFVPTGAAV

-838 VLGTAILGAFGTS
+838 VLGSAILGAFGTS

-860 PTDDPADAH
+860 PGDDPADAY
-869 GHDGRALPGIR
+869 GHDGRPLPGIS

-888 NELPADT
+888 HELPADT
-895 EGNFELHSPTM
+895 EGNFELSSPTM

-929 GDLAKVDAK
+929 GDLAKVSEQ

-943 TGRVKDVINRGGEK
+943 TGRIKDVINRGGEK

-988 RACAY
+988 RACAF
-993 VVSARPT
+993 VV
-1000 SRSTSPA
+1000 PA
-1007 CSSTSSTPESAST
+1007 AGAERLDFASMQRTLDTAGVSKYYWPERLEYIAE
-1020 TGPSGWSTSTRC
+1020 
-1032 PATRSA
+1032 
-1038 RSRRTS
+1038 
-1044 CASRLPRSS
+1044 LPR
-1053 RRRRTNDDDGHGTG
+1053 NAVGKVQKNV
-1067 GRAGLRRAQSRGH
+1067 LR
-1080 RVGPGPRRGLGER
+1080 E
-1093 DRAHRQGRARAV
+1093 
-1105 PGAQGPGLAEP
+1105 
-1116 RGTGR
+1116 
-1121 ARRPGH
+1121 
-1127 PVLPLPRGDG
+1127 
-1137 DRVALARLDP
+1137 
-1147 DARARHQRHLACD
+1147 
-1160 GAVRLAGADRAGRQA
+1160 QA
-1175 LGRRDKLVAFTLTE
+1175 AALVATKE
-1189 ATAGTGADIR
+1189 N
-1199 TTVRREGDTYVI
+1199 
-1211 TARSTSSRSA
+1211 

>member
-1 MQLVVRGTST
+1 MQLVVRGTSA
-11 PLVGDLDIPVS
+11 PLVGELDIPVS

-33 SLAPGPSVVTG
+33 SLAKGTSI
-44 VSTTRQVEWTVGTL
+44 VSGISATRQVEWTVGTL
-58 RALGPNQRRGNETT
+58 RALGVDVKRRGNEYHVTGLG
-72 SRRGRTVRATDV
+72 GRYEATDV
-84 VDHGSRGADGLLN
+84 VDHGSRGADGILN

-115 DRPMTLTGMKYFR
+115 DKPMTLSGMKYFQ
-128 RRPIKALLDSLKQMG
+128 RRPIKALLTSLQQMG
-143 VELEATTTARPSP
+143 VELEATNDCPPVTVQPKRPRGGDVSI
-156 SSRAAAG
+156 AG
-163 RRRADRGHAVAV
+163 TLSQWISGLLLVAPFAEQETRIHIT
-175 DLGPAAPRPLRRA
+175 GGR
-188 GDPHPRHRRT
+188 

-215 GLRVEDSDDWLEYRI
+215 GLTVEVSDDWLEYRI

-252 GIAAAGIRASNVLLR
+252 GIAAAGIRESNVLLR
-267 GMTSFRTADT
+267 GMTAFTTAET

-324 DLLPVLS
+324 DLLPILS

-365 LGGRAEQGA
+365 MGGRAEQGA
-374 DELRVTGVGAGGAA
+374 DELRVTGVGAGELHGSPMSSFNDHRVLMSLAVAA
-388 RGVHVLV
+388 SKAEGVSALTY
-395 QRPPRADVARRRR
+395 PRAYRISYPTFLEAMNSVGLDMQVGDALAAQVARDDRIDAADAAA
-408 VEGRGGLGVDLPAG
+408 ESTDLGDDQEATTMP
-422 VPDLLSDLPRGDELR
+422 EL
-437 RPRHGGRRR
+437 
-446 ARRRD
+446 
-451 RDRRPDRP
+451 
-459 RAPVRPV
+459 
-466 DRPRRGHPDVHHER
+466 
-480 RPARTQRVDAGPLPG
+480 TG
-495 VDAEP
+495 VDADP
-500 LVLSEKVRTL
+500 LVLSEKVRAL
-510 ADTQPD
+510 SQSDPD
-516 GVAVIE
+516 GLAVIE
-522 VGGPEPVETTWRE
+522 VGGPEPVNTTWKE
-535 LQDEADRVSALLLE
+535 LQDEADKVSALLLE
-549 LGVRRGESVAMQLP
+549 LGVRTGESVAMQLP

-603 RVVFLPNV
+603 RVVFLPNL
-611 FRKRRPALELLDVIA
+611 FRKRRPALELLDVID
-626 EAKAQQR
+626 EAKAQKR
-633 RLRVEHVVVLRSE
+633 RLAVEHVVVLRSE
-646 ARGQD
+646 ARGQG
-651 DTPTNQPPLPADA
+651 DTPTNQPPLPSDA
-664 SERVAASEW
+664 MDRVSASEW
-673 NWRYWDTALGSVQV
+673 NWRYFDTALESVQV
-687 DVEQIRSHAPTPDD
+687 DLDQIASHAPGPDD

-730 MHVAQSGLTK
+730 MHVAQSGLTSE
-740 DDRIYIPS
+740 DRIYIPS

-767 AAQVLQPVWD
+767 APQVIQPVWD
-777 GRAALD
+777 GTVALE
-783 QAFGAARATF
+783 QAFGAAKATF

-818 RVFVPTGAAV
+818 RIFVPTGAAV
-828 PRALAQRAAT
+828 PRALAQRAST
-838 VLGTAILGAFGTS
+838 VLGSAILGAFGTS

-860 PTDDPADAH
+860 PTDDPADAY
-869 GHDGRALPGIR
+869 GHDGRALPGIT

-888 NELPADT
+888 HELPADT
-895 EGNFELHSPTM
+895 EGNFELFSPTM

-929 GDLAKVDAK
+929 GDLAKVSDK

-988 RACAY
+988 RACAF
-993 VVSARPT
+993 VV
-1000 SRSTSPA
+1000 PA
-1007 CSSTSSTPESAST
+1007 GGPEQLDFAGMQRALDKAGVSKYYWPERLEYIAE
-1020 TGPSGWSTSTRC
+1020 
-1032 PATRSA
+1032 
-1038 RSRRTS
+1038 
-1044 CASRLPRSS
+1044 LPR
-1053 RRRRTNDDDGHGTG
+1053 NAVGKVQKNV
-1067 GRAGLRRAQSRGH
+1067 LR
-1080 RVGPGPRRGLGER
+1080 E
-1093 DRAHRQGRARAV
+1093 
-1105 PGAQGPGLAEP
+1105 
-1116 RGTGR
+1116 
-1121 ARRPGH
+1121 
-1127 PVLPLPRGDG
+1127 
-1137 DRVALARLDP
+1137 
-1147 DARARHQRHLACD
+1147 
-1160 GAVRLAGADRAGRQA
+1160 QA
-1175 LGRRDKLVAFTLTE
+1175 AALVATKE
-1189 ATAGTGADIR
+1189 N
-1199 TTVRREGDTYVI
+1199 
-1211 TARSTSSRSA
+1211 

>member
-1 MQLVVRGTST
+1 VIVWFLPHHQYRSGTTVEVLNREEVRMQLVVRGTSA
-11 PLVGDLDIPVS
+11 PLVGELDIPVS

-33 SLAPGPSVVTG
+33 SLAKGTSI
-44 VSTTRQVEWTVGTL
+44 VSGISATRQVEWTIGTL
-58 RALGPNQRRGNETT
+58 RALGVDIKRRGDEYHVTGLG
-72 SRRGRTVRATDV
+72 GRYEATDV

-115 DRPMTLTGMKYFR
+115 DRPMTLTGMKYFQ
-128 RRPIKALLDSLKQMG
+128 RRPIKALLTSLTQMG
-143 VELEATTTARPSP
+143 IELEATNDCPPVTVQPRRP
-156 SSRAAAG
+156 RGGDVTIAG
-163 RRRADRGHAVAV
+163 TLSQWISGLLLVAPFAEQETRV
-175 DLGPAAPRPLRRA
+175 HVTGGR
-188 GDPHPRHRRT
+188 

-215 GLRVEDSDDWLEYRI
+215 GLAVEVSDDWLEYRI

-252 GIAAAGIRASNVLLR
+252 GIAAAGIRESNLLLR
-267 GMTSFRTADT
+267 GMTASTTAET

-365 LGGRAEQGA
+365 MGGHAEQGA
-374 DELRVTGVGAGGAA
+374 DELRVTGVRPGELHGSPMSSFNDHRVLMSLAVAA
-388 RGVHVLV
+388 SKAEGVSALTY
-395 QRPPRADVARRRR
+395 PRAYRISYPTFLEAMNSVGLDMEVGDAMQAR
-408 VEGRGGLGVDLPAG
+408 VDR
-422 VPDLLSDLPRGDELR
+422 DD
-437 RPRHGGRRR
+437 
-446 ARRRD
+446 RRD
-451 RDRRPDRP
+451 AADRST
-459 RAPVRPV
+459 AAAA
-466 DRPRRGHPDVHHER
+466 ER
-480 RPARTQRVDAGPLPG
+480 TDLGTDDSATSGTTAASPALAG
-495 VDAEP
+495 VDADP
-500 LVLSEKVRTL
+500 LVLSEKVRAL
-510 ADTQPD
+510 SESDPD
-516 GVAVIE
+516 GLAVVE
-522 VGGPEPVETTWRE
+522 VGGAAPVETTWRA
-535 LQDEADRVSALLLE
+535 LQDEADKVSALLLE

-603 RVVFLPNV
+603 RIVFLPNV
-611 FRKRRPALELLDVIA
+611 FRKRRPALELLDVID
-626 EAKAQQR
+626 EAKAQDR
-633 RLRVEHVVVLRSE
+633 RLALEHVIVLRAE
-646 ARGQD
+646 ARGNA

-664 SERVAASEW
+664 MDRVAASDW
-673 NWRYWDTALGSVQV
+673 HWRYYDNALDAVHADV
-687 DVEQIRSHAPTPDD
+687 DQIRSHAPGPDD

-767 AAQVLQPVWD
+767 APQVIQPVWD
-777 GRAALD
+777 GRVALD
-783 QAFGAARATF
+783 QAFGVAKASF

-828 PRALAQRAAT
+828 PRALAQRAST
-838 VLGTAILGAFGTS
+838 VLGSAILGAFGTS

-860 PTDDPADAH
+860 PTDDPADAY

-888 NELPADT
+888 HEVPADT

-915 LTDDVFTEDGWYRT
+915 LTDDVFTEDGWYKT
-929 GDLAKVDAK
+929 GDLAKVDEK

-973 TDVAIVAMPDARLGE
+973 TDVAIVAMPDERLGE
-988 RACAY
+988 RACAF
-993 VVSARPT
+993 VV
-1000 SRSTSPA
+1000 PA
-1007 CSSTSSTPESAST
+1007 AGAERLTFDTMQQYLDNAGVSKYYWPERLEYT
-1020 TGPSGWSTSTRC
+1020 EE
-1032 PATRSA
+1032 
-1038 RSRRTS
+1038 
-1044 CASRLPRSS
+1044 LPR
-1053 RRRRTNDDDGHGTG
+1053 NAVGKVQKNV
-1067 GRAGLRRAQSRGH
+1067 LR
-1080 RVGPGPRRGLGER
+1080 
-1093 DRAHRQGRARAV
+1093 D
-1105 PGAQGPGLAEP
+1105 
-1116 RGTGR
+1116 
-1121 ARRPGH
+1121 
-1127 PVLPLPRGDG
+1127 
-1137 DRVALARLDP
+1137 
-1147 DARARHQRHLACD
+1147 
-1160 GAVRLAGADRAGRQA
+1160 QA
-1175 LGRRDKLVAFTLTE
+1175 AALVATS
-1189 ATAGTGADIR
+1189 ATK
-1199 TTVRREGDTYVI
+1199 EN
-1211 TARSTSSRSA
+1211 

>member
-1 MQLVVRGTST
+1 MQLVVRGTSA
-11 PLVGDLDIPVS
+11 PLVGELDIPVS

-33 SLAPGPSVVTG
+33 SLAKGTSI
-44 VSTTRQVEWTVGTL
+44 VSGISATRQVEWTVGTL
-58 RALGPNQRRGNETT
+58 RALGVDVKRRGNEYHVTGLG
-72 SRRGRTVRATDV
+72 GRYEATDV
-84 VDHGSRGADGLLN
+84 VDHGSRGADGILN

-115 DRPMTLTGMKYFR
+115 DKPMTLSGMKYFQ
-128 RRPIKALLDSLKQMG
+128 RRPIKALLTSLQQMG
-143 VELEATTTARPSP
+143 VELEATNDCPPVTVQPKRPRGGDVSI
-156 SSRAAAG
+156 AG
-163 RRRADRGHAVAV
+163 TLSQWISGLLLVAPFAEQETRV
-175 DLGPAAPRPLRRA
+175 HITGGR
-188 GDPHPRHRRT
+188 

-215 GLRVEDSDDWLEYRI
+215 GLTVEVSDDWLEYRI

-252 GIAAAGIRASNVLLR
+252 GIAAAGIRESNLLLR
-267 GMTSFRTADT
+267 GMTAFTTAET

-309 GSPLRPLDIDCQPIP
+309 GSPLKPLDIDCQPIP
-324 DLLPVLS
+324 DLLPILS

-365 LGGRAEQGA
+365 MGGRAEQGA
-374 DELRVTGVGAGGAA
+374 DELRVTGVGPGELHGSPMSSFNDHRVLMSLAVAA
-388 RGVHVLV
+388 SKAEGVSALTY
-395 QRPPRADVARRRR
+395 PRAYRISYPTFLEAMNSVGLDMEVGDGLAAQVARDDRIDAAEAAAERAELTPQR
-408 VEGRGGLGVDLPAG
+408 TDLGGDQEATNTMP
-422 VPDLLSDLPRGDELR
+422 EL
-437 RPRHGGRRR
+437 
-446 ARRRD
+446 
-451 RDRRPDRP
+451 
-459 RAPVRPV
+459 
-466 DRPRRGHPDVHHER
+466 
-480 RPARTQRVDAGPLPG
+480 TG
-495 VDAEP
+495 VDADP
-500 LVLSEKVRTL
+500 LVLSEKVRALSQT
-510 ADTQPD
+510 DPD
-516 GVAVIE
+516 GLAVIE
-522 VGGPEPVETTWRE
+522 VGGPEPVNTTWKE
-535 LQDEADRVSALLLE
+535 LQDEADKVSALLLE
-549 LGVRRGESVAMQLP
+549 LGVRTGESVAMQLP

-603 RVVFLPNV
+603 RVVFLPNL
-611 FRKRRPALELLDVIA
+611 FRKRRPALELLDVID
-626 EAKAQQR
+626 EAKAQKR
-633 RLRVEHVVVLRSE
+633 RLSVEHVVVLRSE
-646 ARGQD
+646 ARGQAD
-651 DTPTNQPPLPADA
+651 SPTNQPPLPADA
-664 SERVAASEW
+664 ADRVAASEW
-673 NWRYWDTALGSVQV
+673 NWRYFDTALDSVQV
-687 DVEQIRSHAPTPDD
+687 DVDQILSHAPGPDD

-730 MHVAQSGLTK
+730 MHVAQSGLTSE
-740 DDRIYIPS
+740 DRIYIPS

-767 AAQVLQPVWD
+767 APQVIQPVWD
-777 GRAALD
+777 GTVALE
-783 QAFGAARATF
+783 QAFGAAGATF

-803 LVDLVEAGAPAPESL
+803 LVDLVEAGAGQPESL
-818 RVFVPTGAAV
+818 RIFVPTGAAV

-860 PTDDPADAH
+860 PTDDPADAY

-888 NELPADT
+888 HELPADT

-906 FDGYLDRPD
+906 FDGYLDRQD
-915 LTDDVFTEDGWYRT
+915 LTDDVFTEDGWYKT

-988 RACAY
+988 RACAF
-993 VVSARPT
+993 VV
-1000 SRSTSPA
+1000 PA
-1007 CSSTSSTPESAST
+1007 AGAEQLDFAGMQRALDKAGVSKYYWPERLEHIAE
-1020 TGPSGWSTSTRC
+1020 
-1032 PATRSA
+1032 
-1038 RSRRTS
+1038 
-1044 CASRLPRSS
+1044 LPR
-1053 RRRRTNDDDGHGTG
+1053 NAVGKVQKNV
-1067 GRAGLRRAQSRGH
+1067 LR
-1080 RVGPGPRRGLGER
+1080 E
-1093 DRAHRQGRARAV
+1093 
-1105 PGAQGPGLAEP
+1105 
-1116 RGTGR
+1116 
-1121 ARRPGH
+1121 
-1127 PVLPLPRGDG
+1127 
-1137 DRVALARLDP
+1137 
-1147 DARARHQRHLACD
+1147 
-1160 GAVRLAGADRAGRQA
+1160 QA
-1175 LGRRDKLVAFTLTE
+1175 AALVATKE
-1189 ATAGTGADIR
+1189 N
-1199 TTVRREGDTYVI
+1199 
-1211 TARSTSSRSA
+1211 

>member
-1 MQLVVRGTST
+1 MQLVVRGSSA
-11 PLVGDLDIPVS
+11 PLVGEIDVPVS

-33 SLAPGPSVVTG
+33 SLAKGTSI
-44 VSTTRQVEWTVGTL
+44 VSGISSTRQVEWTVGTL
-58 RALGPNQRRGNETT
+58 RALGVDVKRRGDEYHVTGLG
-72 SRRGRTVRATDV
+72 GRYAATDV
-84 VDHGSRGADGLLN
+84 VDHGSRGADGILN

-115 DRPMTLTGMKYFR
+115 DRPMTLVGMKYFQ
-128 RRPIKALLDSLKQMG
+128 RRPIGALLTSLTQMG
-143 VELEATTTARPSP
+143 IELEATNDCPPVTVQPRRPRGGDVSI
-156 SSRAAAG
+156 AG
-163 RRRADRGHAVAV
+163 TLSQWISGLLLVAPFAEQETRIHIT
-175 DLGPAAPRPLRRA
+175 GGR
-188 GDPHPRHRRT
+188 

-210 MMRQF
+210 MMREF
-215 GLRVEDSDDWLEYRI
+215 GLTVEVSDDWLEYRV
-230 PANQQATP
+230 PAGQQATP

-252 GIAAAGIRASNVLLR
+252 GIAAAGIRESDLLLR
-267 GMTSFRTADT
+267 GMTTTTTAGT

-294 MRIDEETGFVRIEHD
+294 MRIDEATGFVRIQHD
-309 GSPLRPLDIDCQPIP
+309 GSPLRALDIDCRPIP

-365 LGGRAEQGA
+365 MGGRAEQGT
-374 DELRVTGVGAGGAA
+374 DELRVTGVRPGGLHGSPMSSFNDHRVLMSLAVAASKAEGASS
-388 RGVHVLV
+388 LTY
-395 QRPPRADVARRRR
+395 PRAYRISYPTFLEAMNGVGLDMEVGDALLAR
-408 VEGRGGLGVDLPAG
+408 A
-422 VPDLLSDLPRGDELR
+422 
-437 RPRHGGRRR
+437 
-446 ARRRD
+446 D
-451 RDRRPDRP
+451 RDDRMDAATSEPTDLGEDTGTPAAPESPDAALATSP
-459 RAPVRPV
+459 DAP
-466 DRPRRGHPDVHHER
+466 
-480 RPARTQRVDAGPLPG
+480 ALAG
-495 VDAEP
+495 VDADP
-500 LVLSEKVRTL
+500 LVLSERVRAL
-510 ADTQPD
+510 SEQDPD
-516 GVAVIE
+516 GLAVVE
-522 VGGPEPVETTWRE
+522 VGGTAPVETTWKQ

-592 ETTMTLARSRA
+592 ETTMTLARSKA

-611 FRKRRPALELLDVIA
+611 FRKRRPALELLDVVD
-626 EAKAQQR
+626 EARAQR
-633 RLRVEHVVVLRSE
+633 RRLSVEHVVVLRAE
-646 ARGQD
+646 ARGQGD
-651 DTPTNQPPLPADA
+651 VPNDQAPLPADA
-664 SERVAASEW
+664 AERVAASDW
-673 NWRYWDTALGSVQV
+673 NWRWFDAALGSVHV
-687 DVEQIRSHAPTPDD
+687 DVDQIRSRAPGPDD

-730 MHVAQSGLTK
+730 MHVAQSGLTA

-767 AAQVLQPVWD
+767 APQVIQPVWD
-777 GRAALD
+777 GRVALE
-783 QAFGAARATF
+783 QAFGVAKASF

-803 LVDLVEAGAPAPESL
+803 LVDLVERGAPAPESL

-828 PRALAQRAAT
+828 PRALAQRAST
-838 VLGTAILGAFGTS
+838 VLGSAILGAFGTS

-860 PTDDPADAH
+860 PSDDPADAY

-888 NELPADT
+888 HELAAGT

-929 GDLAKVDAK
+929 GDLATVDEK

-973 TDVAIVAMPDARLGE
+973 TDVAIVAMPDERLGE
-988 RACAY
+988 RACAF
-993 VVSARPT
+993 VV
-1000 SRSTSPA
+1000 PA
-1007 CSSTSSTPESAST
+1007 AGERLDHRALQRYLDDAGVSKYYWPE
-1020 TGPSGWSTSTRC
+1020 RLEYIDE
-1032 PATRSA
+1032 
-1038 RSRRTS
+1038 
-1044 CASRLPRSS
+1044 LPRNAVGKVQKNVL
-1053 RRRRTNDDDGHGTG
+1053 RE
-1067 GRAGLRRAQSRGH
+1067 RA
-1080 RVGPGPRRGLGER
+1080 
-1093 DRAHRQGRARAV
+1093 
-1105 PGAQGPGLAEP
+1105 AELVATDAA
-1116 RGTGR
+1116 G
-1121 ARRPGH
+1121 
-1127 PVLPLPRGDG
+1127 
-1137 DRVALARLDP
+1137 RVAS
-1147 DARARHQRHLACD
+1147 DATTKED
-1160 GAVRLAGADRAGRQA
+1160 GTR
-1175 LGRRDKLVAFTLTE
+1175 
-1189 ATAGTGADIR
+1189 
-1199 TTVRREGDTYVI
+1199 
-1211 TARSTSSRSA
+1211 

>member
-1 MQLVVRGTST
+1 MQLVVRGSSA
-11 PLVGDLDIPVS
+11 PLVGEIDVPVS

-33 SLAPGPSVVTG
+33 SLAKGTSI
-44 VSTTRQVEWTVGTL
+44 VSGISSTRQVEWTVGTL
-58 RALGPNQRRGNETT
+58 RALGVDVKRRGDDYHVTGLG
-72 SRRGRTVRATDV
+72 GRYAATDV
-84 VDHGSRGADGLLN
+84 VDHGSRGADGILN

-115 DRPMTLTGMKYFR
+115 DRPMTLVGMKYFQ
-128 RRPIKALLDSLKQMG
+128 RRPIGALLTSLTQMG
-143 VELEATTTARPSP
+143 IDLEAINDCPPVTVQPRRP
-156 SSRAAAG
+156 RGGDVAIAG
-163 RRRADRGHAVAV
+163 TLSQWISGLLLVAPFAEQETRIHV
-175 DLGPAAPRPLRRA
+175 TGGR
-188 GDPHPRHRRT
+188 

-210 MMRQF
+210 MMREF
-215 GLRVEDSDDWLEYRI
+215 GLTVEVSDDWLEYRI
-230 PANQQATP
+230 PAGQHATP

-252 GIAAAGIRASNVLLR
+252 GIAAAGIRESDLLLR
-267 GMTSFRTADT
+267 GMRATTTAET

-294 MRIDEETGFVRIEHD
+294 MAIDEATGFVRIQHD
-309 GSPLRPLDIDCQPIP
+309 GSPLRALDIDCRPIP

-374 DELRVTGVGAGGAA
+374 DELRVTGVRPGELHGSPMSSFNDHRVLMSLAVAASKAEGSSSLTYPRAYRISYPTFLEAMNGVGLDMEVGDALPARADQDDRMGAA
-388 RGVHVLV
+388 VSE
-395 QRPPRADVARRRR
+395 PTD
-408 VEGRGGLGVDLPAG
+408 LGEDTATSAAAQTPSDAEAATSSELP
-422 VPDLLSDLPRGDELR
+422 EL
-437 RPRHGGRRR
+437 
-446 ARRRD
+446 
-451 RDRRPDRP
+451 
-459 RAPVRPV
+459 
-466 DRPRRGHPDVHHER
+466 
-480 RPARTQRVDAGPLPG
+480 DAG
-495 VDAEP
+495 P
-500 LVLSEKVRTL
+500 LVLSEKVRALSEQDPNGL
-510 ADTQPD
+510 A
-516 GVAVIE
+516 VVE
-522 VGGPEPVETTWRE
+522 VGGAVPVETTWKQ

-592 ETTMTLARSRA
+592 ETTMTLARSKA

-611 FRKRRPALELLDVIA
+611 FRKRRPALELLDVVD
-626 EAKAQQR
+626 EARAQR
-633 RLRVEHVVVLRSE
+633 RRLSLEHVVVLRAE
-646 ARGQD
+646 ARGQGD
-651 DTPTNQPPLPADA
+651 VPNDQPPLPADA
-664 SERVAASEW
+664 AERVAASAW
-673 NWRYWDTALGSVQV
+673 NWRWFDTALGSVPV
-687 DVEQIRSHAPTPDD
+687 DVDQIRANAPGPDD

-730 MHVAQSGLTK
+730 MHVAQSGLTA

-767 AAQVLQPVWD
+767 APQVIQPVWD
-777 GRAALD
+777 GRVALE
-783 QAFGAARATF
+783 QAFGVAKASF

-803 LVDLVEAGAPAPESL
+803 LVDLVEDGAPAPESL

-828 PRALAQRAAT
+828 PRALAQRAST
-838 VLGTAILGAFGTS
+838 VLGSAILGAFGTS

-860 PTDDPADAH
+860 PSDDPADAY

-888 NELPADT
+888 HELPAGT

-929 GDLAKVDAK
+929 GDLATVDEK

-973 TDVAIVAMPDARLGE
+973 TDVAIVAMPDERLGE
-988 RACAY
+988 RACAF
-993 VVSARPT
+993 VV
-1000 SRSTSPA
+1000 PA
-1007 CSSTSSTPESAST
+1007 AGERLDHRGMQRYLDNAGVSKYYWPE
-1020 TGPSGWSTSTRC
+1020 RLEYIDE
-1032 PATRSA
+1032 
-1038 RSRRTS
+1038 
-1044 CASRLPRSS
+1044 LPR
-1053 RRRRTNDDDGHGTG
+1053 N
-1067 GRAGLRRAQSRGH
+1067 A
-1080 RVGPGPRRGLGER
+1080 VGKVQKNVLR
-1093 DRAHRQGRARAV
+1093 DRA
-1105 PGAQGPGLAEP
+1105 AE
-1116 RGTGR
+1116 
-1121 ARRPGH
+1121 
-1127 PVLPLPRGDG
+1127 
-1137 DRVALARLDP
+1137 
-1147 DARARHQRHLACD
+1147 
-1160 GAVRLAGADRAGRQA
+1160 
-1175 LGRRDKLVAFTLTE
+1175 LVAD
-1189 ATAGTGADIR
+1189 AP
-1199 TTVRREGDTYVI
+1199 TTTKENETR
-1211 TARSTSSRSA
+1211 